1 MNVNKFIFLHPAPAM
16 RQQARAIHIRK
27 LSTVA
32 DIFRHSAAGA
42 ATLRS
47 GKGGK
52 CGGGMGGM
60 QAGGV
65 KGGGKR
71 KTHVGS
77 K

>member
-1 MNVNKFIFLHPAPAM
+1 MCLEREVHGRSRIVDYHGMKTSVAPRVM
-16 RQQARAIHIRK
+16 K
-27 LSTVA
+27 
-32 DIFRHSAAGA
+32 HSAVGAGA
-42 ATLRS
+42 ASVRS

-52 CGGGMGGM
+52 TGGGMGGQ
-60 QAGGV
+60 QAGGM